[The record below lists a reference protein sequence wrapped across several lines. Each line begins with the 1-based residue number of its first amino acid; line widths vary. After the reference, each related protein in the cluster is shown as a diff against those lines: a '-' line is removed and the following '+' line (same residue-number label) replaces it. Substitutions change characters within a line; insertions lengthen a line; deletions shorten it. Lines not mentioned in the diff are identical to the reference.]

1 MEKSESIKNIADALI
16 VFQSKVDKIK
26 KDSSNPFFKSKYA
39 SLSTIQNEIQLP
51 LAEAG
56 LCYTQM
62 PEADNN
68 LTTLLIHGKSG
79 EYFQSTLQMHPVK
92 TDPQSLGSA
101 ITYGKR
107 YALVAILGLNID
119 DGDDDGNDASDKGKD
134 KEPTIEKPK
143 SESNTAA
150 LVNNEKLKWLNQNTS
165 EWTEAVKYLQTEGAS
180 INRIEK
186 KYSISKINK
195 GKLIED
201 AQKVLA

>member
-62 PEADNN
+62 PESDNN

-119 DGDDDGNDASDKGKD
+119 DGDDDGNDASDKGND

-143 SESNTAA
+143 SESNPTGLASKRTK
-150 LVNNEKLKWLNQNTS
+150 NWLNQKTS
-165 EWTEAVKYLQTEGAS
+165 EWTEAIKYLQTDGAS
-180 INRIEK
+180 IEKIEK
-186 KYSISKINK
+186 KYNISKANK
-195 GKLIED
+195 EKLIEE
-201 AQKVLA
+201 AQEVLA